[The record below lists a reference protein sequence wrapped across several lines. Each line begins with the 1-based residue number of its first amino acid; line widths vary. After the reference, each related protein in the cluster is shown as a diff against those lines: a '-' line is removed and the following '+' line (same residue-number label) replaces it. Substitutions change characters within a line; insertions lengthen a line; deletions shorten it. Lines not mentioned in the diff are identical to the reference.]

1 VFEVNDEIVLVQL
14 AEIDLGTVTFSV
26 VKPPTRVR
34 RETAE
39 QFSRRQN
46 DQIGRRKTKAT
57 RERAENKINILQ
69 HIGAD
74 QFTEALDLALG
85 LKINHDPRFIFTP
98 LVQSLDELIALR
110 FREEK
115 IANREL
121 ADVAILKRAAE
132 IFGTAFDPALA
143 DLNNLSA

>member
-1 VFEVNDEIVLVQL
+1 P
-14 AEIDLGTVTFSV
+14 VTYSA

-34 RETAE
+34 PKTTK

-46 DQIGRRKTKAT
+46 DQIGRRKTKAA
-57 RERAENKINILQ
+57 RKRAENKINILQ
-69 HIGAD
+69 HIAAD

-98 LVQSLDELIALR
+98 LVRSLDELIALR
-110 FREEK
+110 FREAT

-121 ADVAILKRAAE
+121 ADVA
-132 IFGTAFDPALA
+132 
-143 DLNNLSA
+143 